1 MKPANPAPESAR
13 EIVLSREFDA
23 PRELAWGGVQRSH
36 ADRAL
41 VGTGGFTT
49 TIKKWDFQV
58 GGEWSHTMHGPD
70 GTDYPNYSIFREIV
84 PQERLAYGHGGGRKG
99 GPGAQF
105 EATWTF
111 ESLGPRRTRVT
122 GRMVFPTAEARDL
135 VVREYGAIEGGRQT
149 LARLAAHLANPA

>member
-1 MKPANPAPESAR
+1 MKPASPSPEAGR
-13 EIVLSREFDA
+13 EIVLSRELDA
-23 PRELAWGGVQRSH
+23 PRELVWQAFTDPTQVVRWWGPN
-36 ADRAL
+36 
-41 VGTGGFTT
+41 GFTT

-84 PQERLAYGHGGGRKG
+84 PQERIAYGHGGGRKG

-111 ESLGPRRTRVT
+111 ESLGPKRTRLT
-122 GRMVFPTAEARDL
+122 GRMVFPTAEARDI

-149 LARLAAHLANPA
+149 LARLAALLANPA